1 MPPSPGVIFFSISIM
16 RAFGKSITFLLPPAA
31 RNASL
36 RSLILL
42 SITTLYSSNSYIA
55 VEDYPAALASF
66 FQCLSAPA
74 SALSQIVICA
84 VKKARLVALIHYGR
98 ELRVSA

>member
-1 MPPSPGVIFFSISIM
+1 MHIFHVPSYC
-16 RAFGKSITFLLPPAA
+16 LL
-31 RNASL
+31 
-36 RSLILL
+36 LL
-42 SITTLYSSNSYIA
+42 YNSSYSYIA

-98 ELRVSA
+98 ELYVSA